1 MTISEN
7 YFHGFSMLFKSS
19 TMDCMRFDERNFVT
33 EMDEYCRQEFLKRI
47 RDYDD
52 SIAPTMRQN
61 GYKRVDATERTVLFT
76 FGEITFS
83 RNRWRRGQKTLYPV
97 DDWLGLE
104 KYMRYSPELIFHMAK
119 HASKLSYREV
129 CRTICDA
136 YRIGVTKDA
145 VLKATKVVGQL
156 LEEKERYRFY
166 LEEEQAPQRIKA
178 SKIYLE
184 GDGVMVKTTSSGNE
198 RSNTDLTHF
207 LVHTGVKQVT
217 KDRWIL
223 ENKHEIVHVNYE
235 KAKEELL
242 DYLYNHFEITDQT
255 ILITNSDN
263 GKGYTKRTFQ
273 EIKKALGIKRHEHF
287 WDEYH
292 LNQKI
297 KTFFKPYPEA
307 LYNLAQKA
315 IQTHKKPLLITVLD
329 TVESLIETKEQYET
343 YFSFRQKMIRNFKD
357 TKPAK
362 LRNLSHKGLGVM
374 ESQHRKITYRMK
386 HRGMYWS
393 IKGACTMAKMIL
405 LERIDQLE
413 QLFFGDWRKSYQPY
427 QNQRFSAG
435 RANKKIKEPPK
446 IRRYQSGHKT
456 GRWLTHVK

>member
-1 MTISEN
+1 
-7 YFHGFSMLFKSS
+7 
-19 TMDCMRFDERNFVT
+19 MDCMRFDECNFVT

-97 DDWLGLE
+97 DEWLGLE

-166 LEEEQAPQRIKA
+166 LEEEQPPQRIKA

-223 ENKHEIVHVNYE
+223 KNKHEIVHVNHE

-297 KTFFKPYPEA
+297 KTFFKPYPEM

-456 GRWLTHVK
+456 GRWLTHAK

>member
-1 MTISEN
+1 MI
-7 YFHGFSMLFKSS
+7 
-19 TMDCMRFDERNFVT
+19 FDERHFVK
-33 EMDEYCRQEFLKRI
+33 EMHEWRKQEFLKRI
-47 RDYDD
+47 RDYDEF
-52 SIAPTMRQN
+52 IASTMRKN
-61 GYKRVDATERTVLFT
+61 GYKRIDATERTVLFT

-83 RNRWRRGQKTLYPV
+83 RNRWRRGQKTRYPV
-97 DDWLGLE
+97 DDWLGLK

-129 CRTICDA
+129 CRTVWDA
-136 YRIGVTKDA
+136 YRIQVTKDA
-145 VLKATKVVGQL
+145 VLKATKVSGQL

-166 LEEEQAPQRIKA
+166 LEEEQAPEKIKA
-178 SKIYLE
+178 RKIYLE
-184 GDGVMVKTTSSGNE
+184 GDGVMVKTTSAGDE
-198 RSNTDLTHF
+198 RFNTDLAHF
-207 LVHTGVKQVT
+207 LIHTGSKKVG
-217 KDRWIL
+217 RNRYIL
-223 ENKHEIVHVNYE
+223 DNKHEIVNKNHD

-273 EIKKALGIKRHEHF
+273 EIKKSLGIKRHEHF

-292 LNQKI
+292 LNQKL
-297 KTFFKPYPEA
+297 KTFFKPYPET

-329 TVESLIETKEQYET
+329 TVESLIETEEQYDT
-343 YFSFRQKMIRNFKD
+343 YYSFRQKMIRNFKD

-362 LRNLSHKGLGVM
+362 LRNLSHKGVGVM

-393 IKGACTMAKMIL
+393 VKGACTMAKMIL
-405 LERIDQLE
+405 LERINQLDE
-413 QLFFGDWRKSYQPY
+413 LFFGDWRNFYQPY

-435 RANKKIKEPPK
+435 RANKKIKEPPN
-446 IRRYQSGHKT
+446 IRRYRSGHKN
-456 GRWLTHVK
+456 GRWLTHAK